1 MKHLRYIPV
10 LIAAVLLSGCNGGS
24 SISSAVSQ
32 TDLQA
37 PGTSEF
43 TASVTEEP
51 AATAET
57 AEPAPAQ
64 SAEPAEP
71 VVWSTDELDCGGSE
85 RFYITSENQELYIG
99 TLWFENSGGAREL
112 YTDLWYS
119 EPAVYECG
127 GMKILILDECRATSS
142 TSHAF
147 TVVDGDVYEIPIK
160 GFAKMRLTPD
170 GDRGFTALS
179 SEFEGCMA
187 HTWKPYWYTFS
198 ADGPAFVPVGG
209 QAADVSALPQDVTDK
224 ITRDGGAVRTVI
236 EFDNGITAVNYV
248 TEEYGTEFQ
257 YHRLYDNGTDITPE
271 DDRGHYKL
279 PQ

>member
-1 MKHLRYIPV
+1 MKHMRYIPA

-24 SISSAVSQ
+24 SISGAVSQ
-32 TDLQA
+32 SDPQT

-43 TASVTEEP
+43 TVSVTEEP
-51 AATAET
+51 DAAEPAET
-57 AEPAPAQ
+57 AQSAQ
-64 SAEPAEP
+64 SAEP

-119 EPAVYECG
+119 EPSVYECG

-147 TVVDGDVYEIPIK
+147 TVMDGDVYEIPIK
-160 GFAKMRLTPD
+160 GFAKMKLTPD
-170 GDRGFTALS
+170 SDRGFTALS

-198 ADGPAFVPVGG
+198 VGEPAFVPVGG
-209 QAADVSALPQDVTDK
+209 HFADAGTLPQDVTDR
-224 ITRDGGAVRTVI
+224 ITGDGGAVRAVI